1 MTPQELRVWINET
14 GWCGC
19 GLPEKVW
26 HLLEG
31 MLECLSR
38 HATLE
43 EQRKLIS
50 DEGARYWILYD
61 LDRMKLSEHGGSVD
75 GSWLTDKG
83 REVLDALQEED
94 IDELADEH
102 WCIHGF
108 SVEDANHNCFAP
120 PMGAG

>member
-1 MTPQELRVWINET
+1 MGAACRRRCGIYWRACWSALVGDELA
-14 GWCGC
+14 
-19 GLPEKVW
+19 
-26 HLLEG
+26 LLVERG
-31 MLECLSR
+31 VTAE
-38 HATLE
+38 
-43 EQRKLIS
+43 
-50 DEGARYWILYD
+50 ARYWILYD